1 MDFLY
6 GLLIILLGIWLVIMA
21 VFLIFHALTKK
32 YVDRYTLTM
41 YFGRKGCGKSCT
53 MQKLIKQHKK
63 RGWHIY
69 ADMGSTNIEGV
80 THINGK
86 KFYKYKYPPNSVIFL
101 DESVIKFN
109 NRNWKNFEEEAQNWF
124 VEQRKHQC
132 RVIMF
137 ANTFGVDSK
146 IRDLNDELVLCRK
159 FLRVFMIGRR
169 YYKIPIII
177 TAEQSNR
184 EAVECDD
191 YKKIPIIFGGL
202 RFTFLPKYVKK
213 FNTNAILSNNNE
225 TKTNDKACATPVAS
239 APGAPPPP
247 KEEKEGPDS
256 KEFSDKGDI

>member
-1 MDFLY
+1 MDLIYGILFL
-6 GLLIILLGIWLVIMA
+6 LLGIWLFIMI
-21 VFLIFHALTKK
+21 VMLIYNALTRK

-53 MQKLIKQHKK
+53 MQKLIKQHMRK
-63 RGWHIY
+63 GWNVY
-69 ADMGSTNIEGV
+69 VDNGSTNMKGV

-86 KFYKYKYPPNSVIFL
+86 KFYKYQYPPNSVIFL

-109 NRNWKNFEEEAQNWF
+109 NRNWKQFEEEAQNWF

-146 IRDLNDELVLCRK
+146 IRDLNDELVLCK
-159 FLRVFMIGRR
+159 KYLRVFMIGRR
-169 YYKIPIII
+169 YYKVPIII

-191 YKKIPIIFGGL
+191 YKKIPVIFGGL
-202 RFTFLPKYVKK
+202 RITYLPKYVKK
-213 FNTNAILSNNNE
+213 FNTNVILSKNNE
-225 TKTNDKACATPVAS
+225 
-239 APGAPPPP
+239 
-247 KEEKEGPDS
+247 
-256 KEFSDKGDI
+256 